1 MGYQTDEYY
10 DQQYA
15 EKVKELAQSVKDN
28 DLKDVTFQEM
38 ARLRYKPSDDP
49 ERDAELNFT
58 KAQLAASRAVRFD
71 SGCESYLRYRA
82 RETGKTL
89 SEARAWAR
97 RVLKNS
103 EDDDE

>member
-38 ARLRYKPSDDP
+38 ARLRYRPSDDP
-49 ERDAELNFT
+49 DRDAELNFT
-58 KAQLAASRAVRFD
+58 KAQLAASKAVRFD
-71 SGCESYLRYRA
+71 PGCESYLRYRA